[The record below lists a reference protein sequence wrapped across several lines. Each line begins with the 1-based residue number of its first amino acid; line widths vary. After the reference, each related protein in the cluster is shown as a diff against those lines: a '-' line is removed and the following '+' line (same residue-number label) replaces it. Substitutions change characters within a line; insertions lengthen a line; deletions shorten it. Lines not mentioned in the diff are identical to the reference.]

1 MAESAEVEKTDE
13 TTDKLHNMFQEAFCQ
28 TRQYEID
35 KLRNISNNQ
44 DAINDK
50 QAVLEEQQKKIE
62 LERADLE
69 AERSD
74 FNKSI
79 SEYCD
84 SMVRITFKVDWKF
97 LLLCINLKLI

>member
-1 MAESAEVEKTDE
+1 MAESEVEKTDE
-13 TTDKLHNMFQEAFCQ
+13 TTDKLHNMYQEAFCL

-44 DAINDK
+44 DAMNDR
-50 QAVLEEQQKKIE
+50 QAVLDEQQKKNE

-74 FNKSI
+74 FNKFI

-84 SMVRITFKVDWKF
+84 SMVRITV
-97 LLLCINLKLI
+97 KLIGNSCFCV